1 MPMPVRDPPGSRRC
15 KFPQIW
21 CGWLTRSVRDW
32 RYAYRNQGAYTTDY
46 PCGEV
51 VQWTAQSKTHG
62 DILVAAPIKSAELLD
77 MASSLEANGFERNQ
91 ATTTVRAIADSI
103 EMFAVTPTVLAQ
115 ELGSTE
121 QRIVAETDRRFVEQN
136 AVWDVRFNDLTS
148 NVDRRFAEQNTVW
161 DARFDDLTSNVD
173 RRFAEQNTVWDA
185 RFDDLKSDVD
195 RRFAEQNAM
204 WDARFDDF
212 KSDVD
217 RRFAEQNATW
227 DTRFSNLKSD
237 MVRQFAHQQASALEQ
252 YNDLK
257 KEIRAVGT
265 RQFVMMWGMVAIV
278 VGAGV
283 SDYVKQLFS

>member
-1 MPMPVRDPPGSRRC
+1 
-15 KFPQIW
+15 
-21 CGWLTRSVRDW
+21 
-32 RYAYRNQGAYTTDY
+32 
-46 PCGEV
+46 
-51 VQWTAQSKTHG
+51 
-62 DILVAAPIKSAELLD
+62 

-121 QRIVAETDRRFVEQN
+121 QRIVAETDRRFAEQN
-136 AVWDVRFNDLTS
+136 AVWDARFNDL
-148 NVDRRFAEQNTVW
+148 
-161 DARFDDLTSNVD
+161 
-173 RRFAEQNTVWDA
+173 
-185 RFDDLKSDVD
+185 
-195 RRFAEQNAM
+195 
-204 WDARFDDF
+204 
-212 KSDVD
+212 
-217 RRFAEQNATW
+217 
-227 DTRFSNLKSD
+227 KSD
-237 MVRQFAHQQASALEQ
+237 MDRRFAHQQASALEQ